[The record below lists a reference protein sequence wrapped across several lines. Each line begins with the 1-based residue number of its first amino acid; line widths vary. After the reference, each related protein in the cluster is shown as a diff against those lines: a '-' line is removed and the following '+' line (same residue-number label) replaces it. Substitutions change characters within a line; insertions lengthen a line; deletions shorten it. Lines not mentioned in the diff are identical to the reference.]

1 MANPNP
7 IQPNP
12 GVTPVPGTTPTPEEK
27 PPGLPEE
34 PGQRPF
40 SLAPEPG
47 KQGPQTAVGA
57 DKPSPFD
64 LAREG
69 TKGQRWT
76 PEQMEDNMKRLQ
88 QQLNDTKTKLQ
99 NPDITKNFTQDH
111 NTALVRN
118 VDKLNPEMKTIA
130 KYTGQ
135 GDFNPVKQAPGQG
148 VLDYVTKWIGQ
159 SQDTMANSVN
169 YVNEMSQK
177 GTPDMGG
184 FMKLQFAMNRAQERA
199 ELFSS
204 IISSTTSG
212 IKQILSTQLG

>member
-7 IQPNP
+7 IPPNP
-12 GVTPVPGTTPTPEEK
+12 ASSPIPGTPSVQGEK
-27 PPGLPEE
+27 PGLPED
-34 PGQRPF
+34 PSQKPF
-40 SLAPEPG
+40 TLAPEPG
-47 KQGPQTAVGA
+47 KQGQTTVSS

-69 TKGQRWT
+69 TKGQRWSQD
-76 PEQMEDNMKRLQ
+76 QMEDNMKRLQ
-88 QQLNDTKTKLQ
+88 QQLSDAKAKLQ
-99 NPDITKNFTQDH
+99 DPNLTKNFTQDH

-118 VDKLNPEMKTIA
+118 VDKMSPDIKTIA

-135 GDFNPVKQAPGQG
+135 GDLNPVKQVPGQG
-148 VLDYVTKWIGQ
+148 VLDFVTKWIGQ

-169 YVNEMSQK
+169 YINQMSEK
-177 GTPDMGG
+177 GSPDIGG
-184 FMKLQFAMNRAQERA
+184 YMKLQFAMNRAQERA

-204 IISSTTSG
+204 IISASTSG